1 MLKSQC
7 ETLRGEPLGKYQGEV
22 ACNRQSQTR
31 EELEHLY
38 RIIGETGSLVEQL
51 TLRLDMVIPEKLKS
65 QDTSKAPAEVM
76 LVPLASEVRD
86 ARKQLQNINGE
97 MSALLQEIEL

>member
-1 MLKSQC
+1 MDAMTAK
-7 ETLRGEPLGKYQGEV
+7 ELGKYQGEV

-51 TLRLDMVIPEKLKS
+51 RDRLSIVIPQQPKVQEQCKTPPEAS
-65 QDTSKAPAEVM
+65 
-76 LVPLASEVRD
+76 LVPLASEVRE